1 MKLFTTILFIGLLA
15 SCSKDTNPPSPVQ
28 GIWIEKTLRL
38 DTLDFDKISSSA
50 DYSTTYFGSKSFIDT
65 SLNPKYPIINTTF
78 FYYYLKTDSI
88 YLRNFFSSSLSF
100 QPYKFQISSDQKSL
114 LITKFY
120 TRTGLTLSI
129 LEFDRIK

>member
-1 MKLFTTILFIGLLA
+1 MKLFTTILFIGLIA

-28 GIWIEKTLRL
+28 GVWIEKTLRL
-38 DTLDFDKISSSA
+38 DTLDFDKLSSST
-50 DYSTTYFGSKSFIDT
+50 DYFTTYFGSKSFIDT
-65 SLNPKYPIINTTF
+65 SLNPIINTTF